1 LYRERRPQVRFAAGR
16 ISTSAHGHARWH
28 RRSLQLPEG
37 SFTPRAATLDYLVG
51 ATATCLL
58 GTLARALRVRE
69 INSDA
74 DHLSVD
80 AVGEHE
86 SEDGVLVLRRIH
98 IIAHLRAQASQ
109 RETAERVFQVFASKC
124 PMHQSIRK
132 AIDITLNWTSTNRRL
147 TKRSTA
153 ELAFT
158 PTTAFV
164 RLVHDG
170 DL

>member
-1 LYRERRPQVRFAAGR
+1 MSEAAISSKSNSAVIYRSAVHVVMATAGIKIVTLPAETEPVLMGMHGGIAA
-16 ISTSAHGHARWH
+16 HYK
-28 RRSLQLPEG
+28 LPEG

-74 DHLSVD
+74 DHLQID

-98 IIAHLRAQASQ
+98 VTAHLRAPASQ

-132 AIDITLNWTSTNRRL
+132 AIDITTELDFQP
-147 TKRSTA
+147 TA
-153 ELAFT
+153 A
-158 PTTAFV
+158 
-164 RLVHDG
+164 
-170 DL
+170 

>member
-1 LYRERRPQVRFAAGR
+1 MSEAAVTSKSNPAVVYRSEVHVVPATAGLKYVTLPAESQPVLMGMHGGIAA
-16 ISTSAHGHARWH
+16 HYK
-28 RRSLQLPEG
+28 LPEG

-74 DHLSVD
+74 DHLSID

-98 IIAHLRAQASQ
+98 VVAHLRAQSSQ
-109 RETAERVFQVFASKC
+109 REAAERVFQVFASKC
-124 PMHQSIRK
+124 PMHQSIHK
-132 AIDITLNWTSTNRRL
+132 AIDITT
-147 TKRSTA
+147 
-153 ELAFT
+153 ELDFQPIQA
-158 PTTAFV
+158 
-164 RLVHDG
+164 
-170 DL
+170 

>member
-1 LYRERRPQVRFAAGR
+1 MSEAAISSNIVPAVVYRSEVRAVPSTGAIKLVSLPAEAQPVAMGMHGGVAA
-16 ISTSAHGHARWH
+16 HYK
-28 RRSLQLPEG
+28 LPEG

-74 DHLSVD
+74 DHLQID

-98 IIAHLRAQASQ
+98 VTAHLRAQASQ

-132 AIDITLNWTSTNRRL
+132 AIDITT
-147 TKRSTA
+147 
-153 ELAFT
+153 ELDFQ
-158 PTTAFV
+158 PTDA
-164 RLVHDG
+164 
-170 DL
+170 

>member
-1 LYRERRPQVRFAAGR
+1 MSETAIASKANPAVVYRSEVHVVPATGALKYASLPAESQPVLMGMHGGIAA
-16 ISTSAHGHARWH
+16 HYK
-28 RRSLQLPEG
+28 LPEG

-51 ATATCLL
+51 ATAACLL

-98 IIAHLRAQASQ
+98 VIAHLRAQPSQ
-109 RETAERVFQVFASKC
+109 REAAERVFQVFASKC
-124 PMHQSIRK
+124 PMHQSIHK
-132 AIDITLNWTSTNRRL
+132 AIDITTQLDFQPI
-147 TKRSTA
+147 
-153 ELAFT
+153 E
-158 PTTAFV
+158 P
-164 RLVHDG
+164 
-170 DL
+170 